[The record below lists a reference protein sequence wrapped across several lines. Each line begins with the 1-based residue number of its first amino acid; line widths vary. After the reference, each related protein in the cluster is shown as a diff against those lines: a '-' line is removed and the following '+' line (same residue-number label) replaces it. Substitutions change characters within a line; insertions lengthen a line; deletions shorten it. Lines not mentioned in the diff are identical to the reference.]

1 MRILPNGQQVKREV
15 DFVLDE
21 CFETMSPMH
30 FHIREVI
37 FVTYNKVSKNFA
49 CKYCICISDNK
60 TKKKC
65 YCIVH
70 QKSQRTNYETYF
82 IYLQVF
88 LSQYYHKKLM
98 FEVSDITTLFWLD
111 NQSQVRGWETTV
123 EKTKSGCPGEIH
135 LFDSFQHVFTIW
147 QENQM
152 AAVIFSVDERGI

>member
-49 CKYCICISDNK
+49 CKYCIIYEHQIIKLSFLRK
-60 TKKKC
+60 QKC

-70 QKSQRTNYETYF
+70 QKSQRTNYETF
-82 IYLQVF
+82 YLSSSIS
-88 LSQYYHKKLM
+88 LSILSY
-98 FEVSDITTLFWLD
+98 
-111 NQSQVRGWETTV
+111 
-123 EKTKSGCPGEIH
+123 EIN
-135 LFDSFQHVFTIW
+135 V
-147 QENQM
+147 
-152 AAVIFSVDERGI
+152 